1 MSVDPAFLQTA
12 IELALRAGEVQLA
25 RREGDLGVGKKG
37 TIDLV
42 TQVDIEVEKMG
53 RALIADRFPA
63 HAVLAEELPNAPGTE
78 QPSSGCCWIFDPI
91 DGTVNYAH
99 GLPVFCCSLA
109 LEIDGRVEI
118 GVVYDPS
125 REELFVAERGAG
137 ARLNGSPVA
146 VSSTNGMLDALLCTG
161 FPYDVQTSV
170 DEVVGLFAAFIGRA
184 QAVRRLGSA
193 ALDLC
198 YVAAGRLDGFW
209 EQRLKPWDTAAG
221 ALMVEE
227 AGGRVTD
234 MRGEPFLPRAGHVL
248 ATNGLL
254 HDEMQAVIDEFRRS
268 RNRTD

>member
-1 MSVDPAFLQTA
+1 MSFDPALLQTA
-12 IELALRAGEVQLA
+12 IEIALRAGEVQLA
-25 RREGDLGVGKKG
+25 RLGGDLGVGKKG
-37 TIDLV
+37 PIDLV
-42 TQVDIEVEKMG
+42 TQVDLEVERLG
-53 RALIADRFPA
+53 RALIADRFPS
-63 HAVLAEELPNAPGTE
+63 HSVLAEELPNAPETE
-78 QPSSGCCWIFDPI
+78 RPSSGYCWIFDPI

-99 GLPVFCCSLA
+99 GLPIFCCSLA

-137 ARLNGSPVA
+137 ARLNGSPVV
-146 VSSTNGMLDALLCTG
+146 VSSTNAILDALLCTG
-161 FPYDVQTSV
+161 FPYDVHTSV

-227 AGGRVTD
+227 AGGRVTG
-234 MRGEPFLPRAGHVL
+234 MSGEPFLPRDGHVL

-254 HDEMQAVIDEFRRS
+254 HDQMQLVIDEFSRS
-268 RNRTD
+268 RNRTV